1 MSITLDVVIKD
12 TLHRILDAADE
23 KDLKELSK
31 IVDLQ
36 PKTLESIRDYLDKEL
51 DTFYN
56 EFLKD
61 DDESESESE
70 S

>member
-23 KDLKELSK
+23 KDLKKLSK

-61 DDESESESE
+61 DDEEVE
-70 S
+70 

>member
-61 DDESESESE
+61 DDEEVE
-70 S
+70 